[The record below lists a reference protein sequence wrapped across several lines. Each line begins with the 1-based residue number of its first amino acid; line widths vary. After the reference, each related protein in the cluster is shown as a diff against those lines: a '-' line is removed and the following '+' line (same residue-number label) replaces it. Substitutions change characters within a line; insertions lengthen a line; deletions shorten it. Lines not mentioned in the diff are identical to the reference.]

1 MFAHNDKTRQTS
13 ILLSSHP
20 IATLLPTAGRT
31 RDFHPLEKA
40 PCTAPRTL
48 RNPTQP
54 IWSRGV
60 SSRGGEAPK
69 CFIRGTYSWH
79 LSLCVVP
86 RMRSAT
92 CLLTLSS
99 SSSCEQ
105 QQVEQSSFPRRAK
118 PHQQLVHNR
127 LSCSDHL
134 RYYQESR

>member
-1 MFAHNDKTRQTS
+1 MFAHSDKTRQTS

-40 PCTAPRTL
+40 PCSAHTL

-60 SSRGGEAPK
+60 SSRGGK
-69 CFIRGTYSWH
+69 HRSVFIRGTYSWH
-79 LSLCVVP
+79 LSLRVVP

-92 CLLTLSS
+92 CSLTLSS

-105 QQVEQSSFPRRAK
+105 QQAEQSSFPRRAK
-118 PHQQLVHNR
+118 PHQRLVNNR
-127 LSCSDHL
+127 LSCSNRL
-134 RYYQESR
+134 RYCQESR

>member
-1 MFAHNDKTRQTS
+1 MFAHSDKTRQTS

-20 IATLLPTAGRT
+20 IATLLPTAERT

-40 PCTAPRTL
+40 PYSAHTEKPHATYL
-48 RNPTQP
+48 VTWGF
-54 IWSRGV
+54 IKRGKHRSV
-60 SSRGGEAPK
+60 
-69 CFIRGTYSWH
+69 FIRGTYSWH

-86 RMRSAT
+86 RMQSAT

-105 QQVEQSSFPRRAK
+105 QQAEQSNFPRRAK
-118 PHQQLVHNR
+118 PHQQLVNNR
-127 LSCSDHL
+127 LSCSSRL